1 MGQIRIK
8 NKYIYRWLCM
18 VLLSVLATISFFLV
32 WREFVKVNNQTG
44 SLMGKGNLLMAA
56 GIYFVLYHIVGKALK
71 AFRIGVDRKANLLA
85 SQVLTLFS
93 VDAIEVL
100 VSCAITGQFR
110 FFPNFL
116 WRYVLLA
123 FGQSVVLCLLVIPMV
138 DLYRHFFKAHRV
150 LEIWDSRSAGKIG
163 VAGEHGIDTDGHY
176 GNEIAGLDENKA
188 LRSGSSR
195 SDFGIDGELS
205 MEEYDKLHF
214 MNGRPDKFHIEKIVD
229 ISEGLDKIY
238 GMMEPY
244 DAVFINDIP
253 SEIKNDIL
261 KECFSRDI
269 RVYFTPKISDI
280 IGKNS
285 EEINLFDTPL
295 YLCRNAGLSISQR
308 IVKRTCDIVFSLI
321 GLVLTSPIL
330 LVTAI
335 AIKLEDG
342 GPVFFRQERATLG
355 GKEFSILKFR
365 SMIVDAE
372 KDGRPHPA
380 GEKDPRITKVGNV
393 IRATRIDELPQI
405 LNILK
410 GDMSIV
416 GPRPERLEHVQKY
429 CEEIPEFKYR
439 LKVKGGLTGPAQV
452 FGKYNTSPLNKLK
465 MDLFYITNYSLL
477 LDLQILFETVKIL
490 VQKES
495 TEGFTQERVQEMH
508 DAGNG
513 TGAGKDA

>member
-1 MGQIRIK
+1 MGHNKVK
-8 NKYIYRWLCM
+8 NKYIYRWLCVM
-18 VLLSVLATISFFLV
+18 VLSIIATGMFFWV
-32 WREFVKVNNQTG
+32 WRAFVSINNQTG
-44 SLMGKGNLLMAA
+44 SLMGKGNLIMAA
-56 GIYFVLYHIVGKALK
+56 GIYFVLYHIIGKALK

-93 VDAIEVL
+93 VDAVEVL

-123 FGQSVVLCLLVIPMV
+123 LVQSVVLCILVIPMV

-150 LEIWDSRSAGKIG
+150 LEIWHDKSR
-163 VAGEHGIDTDGHY
+163 
-176 GNEIAGLDENKA
+176 DEAKDKSESLNV
-188 LRSGSSR
+188 S
-195 SDFGIDGELS
+195 ELS
-205 MEEYDKLHF
+205 QEDYDKLHF
-214 MNGRPDKFHIEKIVD
+214 MNTRPDKFHIETIVD
-229 ISEGLDKIY
+229 TDEGLDKIFA
-238 GMMEPY
+238 MLEPY

-253 SEIKNDIL
+253 SEVKNDIL
-261 KECFSRDI
+261 KECFSQDK

-295 YLCRNAGLSISQR
+295 YLCRNSGLTISQQF
-308 IVKRTCDIVFSLI
+308 VKRTCDIVFSLI
-321 GLVLTSPIL
+321 GLVVSSPFL
-330 LVTAI
+330 LVTAL

-342 GPVFFRQERATLG
+342 GPVFFRQKRATLG

-380 GEKDPRITKVGNV
+380 GEKDPRITKIGGF
-393 IRATRIDELPQI
+393 IRATRIDELPQLI
-405 LNILK
+405 NILK
-410 GDMSIV
+410 GEMSIV

-429 CEEIPEFKYR
+429 CEEIPEFAYR

-465 MDLFYITNYSLL
+465 MDLYYITNYSLL

-495 TEGFTQERVQEMH
+495 TEGFTEERARQMH
-508 DAGNG
+508 E
-513 TGAGKDA
+513 AGK

>member
-1 MGQIRIK
+1 MGQVKIK

-163 VAGEHGIDTDGHY
+163 VAGE
-176 GNEIAGLDENKA
+176 
-188 LRSGSSR
+188 
-195 SDFGIDGELS
+195 LS
-205 MEEYDKLHF
+205 LEEYDKLHF

-229 ISEGLDKIY
+229 INEGLDRIY

-295 YLCRNAGLSISQR
+295 YLCRNAGLSLSQR

-330 LVTAI
+330 LVTAL

-380 GEKDPRITKVGNV
+380 GEKDSRITKVGNV

-508 DAGNG
+508 DAGAG
-513 TGAGKDA
+513 DGAGKDA

>member
-163 VAGEHGIDTDGHY
+163 VAGE
-176 GNEIAGLDENKA
+176 
-188 LRSGSSR
+188 
-195 SDFGIDGELS
+195 LS
-205 MEEYDKLHF
+205 LEEYDKLHF
-214 MNGRPDKFHIEKIVD
+214 MNGRPDKFHIEKIVN
-229 ISEGLDKIY
+229 INEGLDKIY

-295 YLCRNAGLSISQR
+295 YLCRNAGLSLSQR

-330 LVTAI
+330 LVTAL

-508 DAGNG
+508 DAGAG
-513 TGAGKDA
+513 DGAGKDE

>member
-44 SLMGKGNLLMAA
+44 SLMGLGNLLMAS

-123 FGQSVVLCLLVIPMV
+123 LGQSVVLCLLVIPMV

-163 VAGEHGIDTDGHY
+163 VAGEHGLDVDGHY
-176 GNEIAGLDENKA
+176 GNEIA
-188 LRSGSSR
+188 
-195 SDFGIDGELS
+195 GELS

-229 ISEGLDKIY
+229 INEGLDKIY

-295 YLCRNAGLSISQR
+295 YLCRNAGLSLSQR

-508 DAGNG
+508 DAGA
-513 TGAGKDA
+513 GAGDGKDE